1 MMENLF
7 HDFNVLVNRPKN
19 RQLCETR
26 RNQRKI
32 ASREN
37 FSAKLSPET
46 GDSFPLATAPGSV
59 QP

>member
-1 MMENLF
+1 MENLF
-7 HDFNVLVNRPKN
+7 HDFKGLPNRLKN
-19 RQLCETR
+19 RQLCETS

-32 ASREN
+32 PGGEN